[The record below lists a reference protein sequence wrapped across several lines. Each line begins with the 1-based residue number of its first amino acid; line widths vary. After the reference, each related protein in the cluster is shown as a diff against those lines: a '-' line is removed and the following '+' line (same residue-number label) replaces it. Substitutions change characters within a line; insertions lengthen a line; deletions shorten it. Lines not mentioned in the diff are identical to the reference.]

1 MKHQKYEEELDTFN
15 AKTETK
21 GDLFNELSK
30 MDKEMKAKQ
39 AEEQKKMEN

>member
-15 AKTETK
+15 SKTETK

-30 MDKEMKAKQ
+30 MDNAMKAKQ
-39 AEEQKKMEN
+39 AEETKKLEN